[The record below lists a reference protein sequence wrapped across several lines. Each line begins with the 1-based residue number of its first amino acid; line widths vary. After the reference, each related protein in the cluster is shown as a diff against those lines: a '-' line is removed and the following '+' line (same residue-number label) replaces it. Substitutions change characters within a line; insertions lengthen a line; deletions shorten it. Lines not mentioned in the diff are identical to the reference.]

1 MSQSLQSW
9 VSSQHQQQQ
18 QLAGQPASQPAGQSA
33 SQSVS
38 QPVGQPAGQPA
49 GQSTGQS
56 VGQSTSQSASQSA
69 GWLQS
74 ATAELLMFR
83 PMMRWFDRH
92 AEDLFT
98 DALQQVSQLFH
109 GGTGK

>member
-1 MSQSLQSW
+1 

-18 QLAGQPASQPAGQSA
+18 QLAGQPASQS
-33 SQSVS
+33 
-38 QPVGQPAGQPA
+38 VGQPAGQPA
-49 GQSTGQS
+49 SQPASQST
-56 VGQSTSQSASQSA
+56 GQSTSQSASQSA

-98 DALQQVSQLFH
+98 DALQQVSQLLH